1 MRWWYAV
8 VCGGGI
14 DFRALVGPLLNILHR
29 TRSIPDLVSYIVSY
43 MDREAITYI
52 ERDIGSILAA
62 KQRINRWWWL
72 DLYATTKNLGLS
84 DFAAQAR
91 CADFPVSA

>member
-1 MRWWYAV
+1 MPV
-8 VCGGGI
+8 
-14 DFRALVGPLLNILHR
+14 
-29 TRSIPDLVSYIVSY
+29 LVSYIVSY
-43 MDREAITYI
+43 MDRKAITYI

-72 DLYATTKNLGLS
+72 DLYTTTKNPGLG

-91 CADFPVSA
+91 CADFPISA

>member
-1 MRWWYAV
+1 M

-14 DFRALVGPLLNILHR
+14 GFRALVSPLLNMLHR
-29 TRSIPDLVSYIVSY
+29 TRFMPVLVSYIVSY
-43 MDREAITYI
+43 IDRKVITYI